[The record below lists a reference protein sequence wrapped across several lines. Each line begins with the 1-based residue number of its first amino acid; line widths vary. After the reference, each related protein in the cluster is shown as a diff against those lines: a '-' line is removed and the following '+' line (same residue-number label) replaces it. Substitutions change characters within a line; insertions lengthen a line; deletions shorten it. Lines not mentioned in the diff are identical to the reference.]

1 MAQIKVIAFDVYGTI
16 LCSDDYEN
24 ALPPRPGFIE
34 FISHAK
40 NLKIKTVTSS
50 DSDLTNMQL
59 DLAATLNGTAPF
71 GLEIFDGFFR
81 LSMYPKIYQ
90 QILRFFGIKD
100 EELLVIGND
109 YDKDLSQAPLQAHKV
124 LVPSYKIVADKF
136 SFSQVV
142 ISDF

>member
-16 LCSDDYEN
+16 LCSDDHEN
-24 ALPPRPGFIE
+24 ILPPRSGFTE
-34 FISHAK
+34 FILHAK
-40 NLKIKTVTSS
+40 NLRIKTVTSS

-59 DLAATLNGTAPF
+59 DLAATLNGVAPF

-81 LSMYPKIYQ
+81 LSMYPKVYQ

-109 YDKDLSQAPLQAHKV
+109 YAKDLSQAPLQAHKI

-142 ISDF
+142 ISDL